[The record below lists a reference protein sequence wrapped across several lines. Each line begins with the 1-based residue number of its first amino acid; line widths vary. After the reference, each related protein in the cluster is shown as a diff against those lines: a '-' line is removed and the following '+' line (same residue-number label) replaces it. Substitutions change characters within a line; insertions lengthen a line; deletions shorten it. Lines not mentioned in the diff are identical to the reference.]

1 MPQNLIS
8 MSSWKSNPG
17 RKQNLSEDSSL
28 SQETRELLS
37 HLYFLCYSHSKNAT
51 GNGTPWSLGFSLV
64 IKVVQLYQ
72 LAVLLTGREE
82 QMEIKG
88 MIHDTAVTVLKVL
101 AVVTGKEK
109 EC

>member
-1 MPQNLIS
+1 M
-8 MSSWKSNPG
+8 
-17 RKQNLSEDSSL
+17 
-28 SQETRELLS
+28 
-37 HLYFLCYSHSKNAT
+37 
-51 GNGTPWSLGFSLV
+51 
-64 IKVVQLYQ
+64 VQLYQ